1 MPTTTAS
8 ITLSSGDLT
17 GDSLSLASTSTLTK
31 GNSVTGLD
39 QTTGVNRR
47 IYTAASEVVL
57 FDETTFGSPSD
68 PGHKIYLRNPSTTTS
83 EYFTIKLGDGLADAT
98 AKELGRLYAGDW
110 MFIPYSAATNTD
122 ITITPSVAT
131 AMTLEYMAI
140 YHT

>member
-17 GDSLSLASTSTLTK
+17 GDSLSLASTATLTK

-57 FDETTFGSPSD
+57 FDETNFGSPTD
-68 PGHKIYLRNPSTTTS
+68 PGHTDQGSQR
-83 EYFTIKLGDGLADAT
+83 EA
-98 AKELGRLYAGDW
+98 RL
-110 MFIPYSAATNTD
+110 N
-122 ITITPSVAT
+122 
-131 AMTLEYMAI
+131 
-140 YHT
+140 